1 LWCTECHHGSEA
13 MQVKPG
19 SFCTQCGSKMFTRE
33 NPFQKKSPQKA
44 QDGEEHGRRRKKADF
59 DGESGMIRNN
69 VAYLKDERR

>member
-1 LWCTECHHGSEA
+1 
-13 MQVKPG
+13 
-19 SFCTQCGSKMFTRE
+19 MFTRE